1 MYVSSTIKFVLS
13 KQNLKLSDMKK
24 LSLLITLIGL
34 VFTLS
39 AKEYS
44 LESPS
49 GKIQVKVNIDKNV
62 SYSVLL
68 NGTPIIAPSQISM
81 ELYDGTVWGVDA
93 KVRKAKTNS
102 VSQVLTP
109 VVQRKSA
116 TIKDEYKE
124 LTLSFKGYAL
134 QFRAYDDGAAYRW
147 VSDKDGEYKV
157 KSELASFVFPADNKL
172 WFPEEES
179 MYTHQERVYLN
190 ETLSDI
196 GSNRFASTGLLVDCG
211 NGVKTY
217 ISESNLMDYPGMFL
231 RGCNDNQYALIGKYP
246 GVVLETEQLS
256 DRDVKPTKYAD
267 YIAEC
272 NGPRDFPWRA
282 MVVAE
287 NDGQLIETEMI
298 YKLAPECKLE
308 NTNWIKPGK
317 VAWDW
322 WNANNIYG
330 VDFVAGVNNPTYK
343 YYIDFASEYELEYI
357 ILDEGWYVLS
367 DIMKQEKDIDV
378 KELVD
383 YGKEKNVDIILW
395 VTWKALDD
403 KLQEALDQFEAW
415 GVKGIKI
422 DFMQRDDQWMVNF
435 YEKIARECAARKMLV
450 DFHGAYKPCGLDR
463 AYPNVISY
471 EGVRG
476 MENNKWSQLP
486 DPEHTVTLPF
496 IRMVAG
502 AMDFTP
508 GAMKNANKTNFRDV
522 FTEPMSAGTRCH
534 QLGIYAIFESPL
546 QMLSDNPSNYYR
558 EPECMEFLA
567 AVPSVWDETKV
578 LEAKVSDYIAV
589 ARRSGDKWFV
599 GALTDWDPREMELKL
614 DFLGEGTYTMKV
626 WKDGLNADKHAADF
640 AQETLEVTAG
650 STVKVKMAPGGG
662 WAAIIE
668 KK

>member
-1 MYVSSTIKFVLS
+1 
-13 KQNLKLSDMKK
+13 MKK
-24 LSLLITLIGL
+24 LPLLITLIAL
-34 VFTLS
+34 VFSLS
-39 AKEYS
+39 AKEY
-44 LESPS
+44 LVESPS
-49 GKIQVKVNIDKNV
+49 GKIQVKVNVNETV
-62 SYSVLL
+62 TYSVLL
-68 NGTPIIAPSQISM
+68 NGRTIVAPSQISM

-109 VVQRKSA
+109 VVKRKSA

-124 LTLSFKGYAL
+124 LTLTFKGYSL

-147 VSDKDGEYKV
+147 VTDKTGKYKV
-157 KSELASFVFPADNKL
+157 KSELATFAFPTDNKL

-179 MYTHQERVYLN
+179 MMTHQEREYLR
-190 ETLSDI
+190 ETLSNI
-196 GSNRFASTGLLVDCG
+196 GNNRFASTGLLVDCG
-211 NGVKTY
+211 NDVKTY
-217 ISESNLMDYPGMFL
+217 ISESNLMDYPGMYL
-231 RGCNDNQYALIGKYP
+231 RGCDDNKYALIGKYP
-246 GVVLETEQLS
+246 GVVLETEQLR

-272 NGPRDFPWRA
+272 SGPREFPWRA
-282 MVVAE
+282 MVITE

-308 NTNWIKPGK
+308 NTDWIKPGK

-330 VDFVAGVNNPTYK
+330 VDFVAGVNTETYK
-343 YYIDFASEYELEYI
+343 YYIDFASTYGLEYI

-367 DIMKQEKDIDV
+367 DILKLEKDVDV
-378 KELVD
+378 KEIID
-383 YGKEKNVDIILW
+383 YGKEKNVDVILW
-395 VTWKALDD
+395 VVWKAMDD
-403 KLQEALDQFEAW
+403 KLEEALDQFQAW
-415 GVKGIKI
+415 GAKGIKM

-435 YEKIARECAARKMLV
+435 YEKIARKCAEHNLLV
-450 DFHGAYKPCGLDR
+450 DFHGAYKPSGLRR

-471 EGVRG
+471 EGVKG
-476 MENNKWSQLP
+476 MENAKWSNLP
-486 DPEHTVTLPF
+486 DPEHDVTLPF

-502 AMDFTP
+502 PMDYTP
-508 GAMKNANKTNFRDV
+508 GAMINKTKENFAPV
-522 FTEPMSAGTRCH
+522 FTEPMSQGTRCH
-534 QLGIYAIFESPL
+534 QLALYPVFESPL
-546 QMLSDNPSNYYR
+546 QMLADNPSNYYR

-567 AVPSVWDETKV
+567 TVPSVWDETKV

-599 GALTDWDPREMELKL
+599 GALTDWDPRKMELKL
-614 DFLGEGTYTMKV
+614 DFLGDGTYTMKV

-640 AQETLEVTAG
+640 AQETVEVTSE
-650 STVKVKMAPGGG
+650 STVNVKMTPGGG
-662 WAAIIE
+662 WVAIIE